1 VNEAFGIVSPNPI
14 FKESAG
20 GQAANSEAGE
30 KTRVLK
36 ESRSSKQ
43 ADSAALASGRHLP
56 QQVPTPRSRVR
67 SRRLLA
73 PPLTALRICLSD
85 TALQTQTIMHG
96 IVNANANDC
105 QYRIHSQGI
114 GQRILFDYVE
124 PPIDV
129 MK

>member
-14 FKESAG
+14 FKESAV

-36 ESRSSKQ
+36 QSRSSKQ

-67 SRRLLA
+67 SRRLFA

-105 QYRIHSQGI
+105 QYRIHFQEI
-114 GQRILFDYVE
+114 GQ
-124 PPIDV
+124 PIFLN
-129 MK
+129 MSNGPSM